1 VLASRS
7 PQRLGL
13 AQKEGWHVTVATPPE
28 AAEADQPPQK
38 KGESLEAYV
47 LRLAHAKAIAVA
59 ATGITGT
66 LVACDTLSQ
75 VDGVALGKP
84 ANRNEA
90 RSMLEMLSG
99 KRHRVLS
106 GVCVWQRPQLE
117 PLLGFAESVLEM
129 GPLSASLIEW
139 YLASGLWHGK
149 SGACGFQDERIPL
162 TLVSGSPSNV
172 IGLPLEKV
180 RSMLVTVDEKLRQAA
195 H

>member
-1 VLASRS
+1 MLASRS
-7 PQRLGL
+7 PQRLAL
-13 AQKEGWHVTVATPPE
+13 AQKEGWHVTVAAPPE
-28 AAEADQPPQK
+28 AAETDQTPQK
-38 KGESLEAYV
+38 NDESLEAYV

-75 VDGVALGKP
+75 VGDIALGKP

-90 RSMLEMLSG
+90 RIMLEMLSG

-129 GPLSASLIEW
+129 GQLSASHINW
-139 YLASGLWHGK
+139 YLESGLWQGK

-180 RSMLVTVDEKLRQAA
+180 RSMLAMVDEKLSQAA